1 KSYRKLLSSNSVLI
15 KVIIPSKNSNSNR
28 FSSYKMSKLSGEHSL
43 ENDNLVE
50 YVIFYEINLRL
61 ERGRNMYQANP
72 GFVLREIA
80 GEYIL
85 ISIAGNTEVTGN
97 IMMLNDTGCFIWK
110 LLEKPKSFEEIIL
123 AVKDCYND
131 DNLIESDIKEF
142 IQSML
147 KNKLIIER
155 GI

>member
-1 KSYRKLLSSNSVLI
+1 
-15 KVIIPSKNSNSNR
+15 
-28 FSSYKMSKLSGEHSL
+28 
-43 ENDNLVE
+43 NDNLVE